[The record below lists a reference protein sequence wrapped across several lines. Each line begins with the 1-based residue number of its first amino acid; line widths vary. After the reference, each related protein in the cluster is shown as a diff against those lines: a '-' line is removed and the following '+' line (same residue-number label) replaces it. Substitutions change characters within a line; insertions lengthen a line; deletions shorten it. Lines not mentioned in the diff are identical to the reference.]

1 MTRKLWDRLSRK
13 RPLSMPR
20 DAEMC
25 PSRSFDATPSHVE
38 QSVLFFHDK
47 PRPPSC
53 ESPARNCRRELI
65 SFSEQELH
73 GFLMN
78 ETSMKAG
85 ARNPMLTRQN
95 GLMRKAREVEEE
107 EGDNNQAP
115 V

>member
-25 PSRSFDATPSHVE
+25 PSRSFDATPSHVQ

-65 SFSEQELH
+65 SFSEQELV
-73 GFLMN
+73 G
-78 ETSMKAG
+78 EARAVTAG
-85 ARNPMLTRQN
+85 THDAQP
-95 GLMRKAREVEEE
+95 E
-107 EGDNNQAP
+107 AP
-115 V
+115 SRVRRAADWRRLCRIC

>member
-1 MTRKLWDRLSRK
+1 MLLDDINSSGRPPDSKLWDRLSRK

-25 PSRSFDATPSHVE
+25 PSRSFDVTETSATPSHVQ

-65 SFSEQELH
+65 SFSEQELV
-73 GFLMN
+73 GGR
-78 ETSMKAG
+78 KA
-85 ARNPMLTRQN
+85 ARQN
-95 GLMRKAREVEEE
+95 KSARPKN
-107 EGDNNQAP
+107 GM
-115 V
+115 